1 MEEKIMLNGT
11 IADMKANDQIICDE
25 TKNDAMPFSGFLR
38 GASCYLALAKKL
50 AGEYDEKLEEKL
62 TAYETALQT
71 FGISCSYRMNDDETD
86 LEEVRVSC
94 ARWYITL
101 SSKSGMWSRTIS
113 EIVRHAY
120 HESLEI
126 VSSVDFAR
134 YDAEGNDTL
143 AFTALEI

>member
-11 IADMKANDQIICDE
+11 LADMKDNDQIICDE
-25 TKNDAMPFSGFLR
+25 TKNDAMPFSDFLR

-50 AGEYDEKLEEKL
+50 ADGYDEKLEEKL
-62 TAYETALQT
+62 TAYETALRN
-71 FGISCSYRMNDDETD
+71 FGIACSYTMNDDETD

-101 SSKSGMWSRTIS
+101 SFKRGMWSRTIS

-120 HESLEI
+120 HESIQI
-126 VSSVDFAR
+126 VSIVNFAR

>member
-11 IADMKANDQIICDE
+11 IADMKANDQILCE
-25 TKNDAMPFSGFLR
+25 ATKNDAMPFSDFLS
-38 GASCYLALAKKL
+38 GASSYLTLAKKI
-50 AGEYDEKLEEKL
+50 AAEYDEKLEEKL
-62 TAYETALQT
+62 TAYETALRT
-71 FGISCSYRMNDDETD
+71 FGIACSYMMNDDETD

-94 ARWYITL
+94 SRWYITL
-101 SSKSGMWSRTIS
+101 SSKCGMWSRTIS

-120 HESLEI
+120 HESVEI
-126 VSSVDFAR
+126 VSIVNFPR